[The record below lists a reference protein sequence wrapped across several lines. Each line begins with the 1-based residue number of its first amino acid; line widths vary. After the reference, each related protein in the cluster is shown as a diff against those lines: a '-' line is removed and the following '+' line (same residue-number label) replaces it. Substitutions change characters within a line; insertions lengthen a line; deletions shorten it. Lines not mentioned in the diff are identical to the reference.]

1 MTQTTNEDMEVQVHQ
16 EQAKAY
22 IDNLFLDFEKEMQYQ
37 QQLADR
43 QFEITEDQAQKIDN
57 QKEAIHKEA
66 SEEYI

>member
-1 MTQTTNEDMEVQVHQ
+1 MTQTTNEDLEVQAHQ

-37 QQLADR
+37 QKLADK
-43 QFEITEDQAQKIDN
+43 QIELTEEHDTQIDN
-57 QKEAIHKEA
+57 KKEAIHKET

>member
-1 MTQTTNEDMEVQVHQ
+1 MTQTTNDDLEVQAHQ

-37 QQLADR
+37 QKLAD
-43 QFEITEDQAQKIDN
+43 QQIEVAEELDPQIDN
-57 QKEAIHKEA
+57 KKEAIHKEA

>member
-57 QKEAIHKEA
+57 QKEAIHQEA